1 MAHLEK
7 FKKSGLGQILAHVR
21 RGTSEEIVDR
31 QYSNENID
39 SDKSIFNQN
48 LHERGDGLSDY
59 EYIMQRCELYNV
71 LNRKDVNYMG
81 GWAITLPESL
91 KNSSKDQQ
99 DLFFEHATWFLENRY
114 GYDNVAYAYVHWDE
128 TTPHL
133 HAGITPCFY
142 DEEKQRNKCSFKEF
156 FSRKDYQTFHEDL
169 SNYMEKAFGYDIGIY
184 DKTEGKKASNKTIK
198 ELKQEAHQ
206 KEKELSQLR
215 EKVALREREIQEQKQ
230 EVELW
235 KNKVEE
241 ESKKALSN
249 RREADRQLGRIE
261 KAKQLEGELSFAQKS
276 GLKAIDR
283 GMLSDEIQAEIQRG
297 VEEKLQHKADS
308 DLKRNQELLQLR
320 KETAHQKELLRGY
333 KQENM
338 NLKNKIFQS
347 ENNNDKETISALL
360 EENKSLRKEISSLR
374 KALGR
379 FVYEVAKVGVKLV
392 NEIGK
397 RVPAIHQDLIKECY
411 DDTKKFMKSK
421 ENQSR

>member
-59 EYIMQRCELYNV
+59 EYIMQRSELYNV
-71 LNRKDVNYMG
+71 LNRKDVNYLG

-142 DEEKQRNKCSFKEF
+142 DEKKQRNKCSFKEF

-169 SNYMEKAFGYDIGIY
+169 SNYMEKVFGYDIGIY

-206 KEKELSQLR
+206 KEEELSQLR

-235 KNKVEE
+235 KNKAEE

-249 RREADRQLGRIE
+249 RREADRQLGRLE

-297 VEEKLQHKADS
+297 VEEELQHKAVS
-308 DLKRNQELLQLR
+308 DRRRNQELLQLR
-320 KETAHQKELLRGY
+320 EETAQQKELLRNY
-333 KQENM
+333 KQENID
-338 NLKNKIFQS
+338 LKSKVFQA
-347 ENNNDKETISALL
+347 ENSNDKETISSLL
-360 EENKSLRKEISSLR
+360 EENKNLRQENGLLR

-379 FVYEVAKVGVKLV
+379 FVYEVTRTALDFA
-392 NEIGK
+392 NEILGRMPK
-397 RVPAIHQDLIKECY
+397 AQRKALKESY
-411 DDTKKFMKSK
+411 DETKQFMKSK
-421 ENQSR
+421 ENQAR

>member
-21 RGTSEEIVDR
+21 RGTSEEILDR

-48 LHERGDGLSDY
+48 LHERKDGLSDY

-198 ELKQEAHQ
+198 ELKQETHQ

-235 KNKVEE
+235 KNKAEE

-249 RREADRQLGRIE
+249 RREADRQLGRLE
-261 KAKQLEGELSFAQKS
+261 KAKQLEGELTFAQKS

-297 VEEKLQHKADS
+297 VEEKLQHKADY
-308 DLKRNQELLQLR
+308 DFKRNQELLQLR
-320 KETAHQKELLRGY
+320 KETAQQKELLHSY
-333 KQENM
+333 KKENM

-347 ENNNDKETISALL
+347 ENNNDKETISSLL
-360 EENKSLRKEISSLR
+360 EENKNLRQENGLLR

-379 FVYEVAKVGVKLV
+379 FVYEVTRTALDFA
-392 NEIGK
+392 NEILGRMPK
-397 RVPAIHQDLIKECY
+397 AQRKALKESY
-411 DDTKKFMKSK
+411 DETKQFMKSK
-421 ENQSR
+421 ENQAR

>member
-1 MAHLEK
+1 
-7 FKKSGLGQILAHVR
+7 
-21 RGTSEEIVDR
+21 
-31 QYSNENID
+31 
-39 SDKSIFNQN
+39 
-48 LHERGDGLSDY
+48 
-59 EYIMQRCELYNV
+59 
-71 LNRKDVNYMG
+71 
-81 GWAITLPESL
+81 
-91 KNSSKDQQ
+91 
-99 DLFFEHATWFLENRY
+99 
-114 GYDNVAYAYVHWDE
+114 
-128 TTPHL
+128 
-133 HAGITPCFY
+133 
-142 DEEKQRNKCSFKEF
+142 
-156 FSRKDYQTFHEDL
+156 
-169 SNYMEKAFGYDIGIY
+169 MEKAFGYDIGIY

-206 KEKELSQLR
+206 KEEELAQLR
-215 EKVALREREIQEQKQ
+215 EKVALREREVQEQKQ

-276 GLKAIDR
+276 GLKALDR
-283 GMLSDEIQAEIQRG
+283 GMLNDEIQAEIQRG

-308 DLKRNQELLQLR
+308 DLKRNRELLQLR
-320 KETAHQKELLRGY
+320 KETAHQKELLHGY

-347 ENNNDKETISALL
+347 ENNNDKETISSLL

>member
-48 LHERGDGLSDY
+48 LHDRQDGLSDY
-59 EYIMQRCELYNV
+59 NYIMQRCELYNV
-71 LNRKDVNYMG
+71 LNRQDVNYLG

-99 DLFFEHATWFLENRY
+99 DKFFEHATWFLENRY

-142 DEEKQRNKCSFKEF
+142 DEKKQRNKCSFKEF
-156 FSRKDYQTFHEDL
+156 FSRRDYQTFHKDL
-169 SNYMEKAFGYDIGIY
+169 SDYMEKAFGYDIGIY

-206 KEKELSQLR
+206 KEEELSQLR
-215 EKVALREREIQEQKQ
+215 ETVALREREVQEQKQ

-235 KNKVEE
+235 KNKAEE
-241 ESKKALSN
+241 ESQKALSN
-249 RREADRQLGRIE
+249 RREADRQLGRLE
-261 KAKQLEGELSFAQKS
+261 KAKQLEGELTFAQKT
-276 GLKAIDR
+276 GLKALDR
-283 GMLSDEIQAEIQRG
+283 GMLNDEIQAEIQRG

-308 DLKRNQELLQLR
+308 DRKRNQELLQLR
-320 KETAHQKELLRGY
+320 KETAQQKELLRSY

-338 NLKNKIFQS
+338 DLKTEIF
-347 ENNNDKETISALL
+347 NNEHSNDKETISALL
-360 EENKSLRKEISSLR
+360 EENKNLRQENGLLR

-379 FVYEVAKVGVKLV
+379 FVYEVTRTALDFA
-392 NEIGK
+392 NEILGRMPK
-397 RVPAIHQDLIKECY
+397 AQRKALKESY
-411 DDTKKFMKSK
+411 DETKQFMKSK
-421 ENQSR
+421 ENQVR

>member
-59 EYIMQRCELYNV
+59 EYIMQRSELYNV
-71 LNRKDVNYMG
+71 LNRKDVNYLG

-142 DEEKQRNKCSFKEF
+142 DEKKQRNKCSFKEF

-169 SNYMEKAFGYDIGIY
+169 SNYMEKVFGYDIGIY

-206 KEKELSQLR
+206 KEEELSQLR

-235 KNKVEE
+235 KNKAEE

-249 RREADRQLGRIE
+249 RREADRQLGRLE
-261 KAKQLEGELSFAQKS
+261 KAKQLEGELTFAQKS
-276 GLKAIDR
+276 GLKALDR
-283 GMLSDEIQAEIQRG
+283 GMLNDEIQAEIQRG
-297 VEEKLQHKADS
+297 VEEKLQHKAVS
-308 DLKRNQELLQLR
+308 DRRRNQELLQLR
-320 KETAHQKELLRGY
+320 EETAQQKELLRNY

-338 NLKNKIFQS
+338 DLKTKIFQS
-347 ENNNDKETISALL
+347 ENSNDRETISSLL
-360 EENKSLRKEISSLR
+360 EENKNLRQENGLLR

-379 FVYEVAKVGVKLV
+379 FVYEVTRTALDFA
-392 NEIGK
+392 NEILGRMPK
-397 RVPAIHQDLIKECY
+397 AQRKALKESY
-411 DDTKKFMKSK
+411 DETKQFMKSK
-421 ENQSR
+421 ENQAR